1 MRLVDVNEG
10 IIRGTWAR
18 MGTEIYSGHS
28 PLNGLELPITIDGG
42 YDIDVDF
49 TRAQGEND
57 IHLVFPVG
65 AHECDAILSAY
76 GGKLSGLYEFDGHG
90 VEDSPINS
98 KPGTIENNRRH
109 RLSISVRLEKEDSA
123 TIKAFLDGKP
133 AWPDW
138 QGNPEHWSVGHSW
151 APSGLRRLAIGQLE
165 GQVTF
170 HSIRLKMVSGHA
182 ETDPP
187 FTPEPGLPTIISAP
201 GVARIAGRTLR

>member
-1 MRLVDVNEG
+1 MEHGLAWEPKF
-10 IIRGTWAR
+10 IAAIPPS
-18 MGTEIYSGHS
+18 MGWNCQLRSTAATTSTLIS
-28 PLNGLELPITIDGG
+28 P
-42 YDIDVDF
+42 
-49 TRAQGEND
+49 AQGEND

-109 RLSISVRLEKEDSA
+109 RLSISVRLEKEDRA

-151 APSGLRRLAIGQLE
+151 APLGLRRLAIGQLE

-187 FTPEPGLPTIISAP
+187 FTPEPGLPTIISAL
-201 GVARIAGRTLR
+201 G